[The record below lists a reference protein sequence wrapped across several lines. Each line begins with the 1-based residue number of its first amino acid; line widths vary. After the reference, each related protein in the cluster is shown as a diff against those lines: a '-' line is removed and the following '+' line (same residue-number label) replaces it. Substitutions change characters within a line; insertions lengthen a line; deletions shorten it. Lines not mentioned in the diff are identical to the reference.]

1 MKPQDIVIDPEFRAL
16 IPPLKDEERHDLEAG
31 LKADGCLSP
40 LIVWREQRILLDG
53 HNRRALC
60 LEHGIEFDVRTI
72 SLASREAAKAW
83 VIRNQLG
90 RRNLNESQRA
100 MLAADL
106 AELYAEEAKARQAEG
121 QRAGGRARHG
131 DGSMVANLPPSRKAR
146 DQAAAEMNVSPRL
159 VQAARKVREKGSE
172 KLQQAVQGGTL
183 SVSAAAGIAHLPKPR
198 QDRLVANGPR
208 EVVRAARLA
217 RRRRTGGEGI
227 AKDAFTP
234 VRGHSDPPAM
244 VALSL
249 PKANPELAANTLIE
263 LFETDWLRAVVERI
277 ARHLESRTAK

>member
-106 AELYAEEAKARQAEG
+106 AELYAEEAKARQL
-121 QRAGGRARHG
+121 AGLKRG
-131 DGSMVANLPPSRKAR
+131 DSPVRANLPERKAPRPR